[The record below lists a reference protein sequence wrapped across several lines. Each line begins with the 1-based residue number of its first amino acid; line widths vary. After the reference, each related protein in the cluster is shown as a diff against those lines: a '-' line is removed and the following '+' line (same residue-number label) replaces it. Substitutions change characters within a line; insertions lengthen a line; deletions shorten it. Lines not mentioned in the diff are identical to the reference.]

1 MKTDYYELLGVSV
14 EASDLEIKKAYRKK
28 ALQLHPDKNPD
39 DVEGAS
45 CKFNEVK
52 VAYDTLSDPQ
62 ERAWYDSHKF
72 QILMEDGDREIDDDN
87 SAEVYYAGLSVDD
100 INRYLNPDLY
110 TRMDDSISGF
120 YAVAGVILD
129 RIASE
134 EVSAGKKQKLPGFES
149 YKDDTPFAN
158 ACDAKELLYPRFGK
172 SRSDYGE
179 VVRIFYKVWGNF
191 ASVKSFNW
199 LDEYRYSS
207 APDRRT
213 RRLMEKEN
221 KKIRDSARKEY
232 NEAVRRL
239 ISFLKKRDPRV
250 NATAQ
255 RQYEQERIRRQ
266 QDEVKQQAKREKEQ
280 RQQDRIEFSE
290 QSWQMLDPDD
300 LAEIEQQLDKM
311 YMEEQDESEDEELYE
326 CIICDKRFRHEK
338 QFLEH
343 EKSKKHIKLLKRL
356 QWQMRKEGIELGIDE
371 ESYVRSEDEYESAVE
386 DFGVEEPGS
395 RPTEAE
401 PEETDV
407 TPRPVDSQPELEEV
421 PSADSQSGPVPA
433 FAHRGSVSPEVDDLL
448 DEDERLAELE
458 RVLNGEEN
466 DDDWSTHKKGKKKK
480 TRTKSSKPVSQPST
494 PSGEKCSVC
503 KEKFPSRNKLFQHIN
518 ATGHAS
524 APKKKRR

>member
-1 MKTDYYELLGVSV
+1 MKTDYYELLGVSI

-39 DVEGAS
+39 DVEAAS
-45 CKFNEVK
+45 RKFNEVK

-72 QILMEDGDREIDDDN
+72 QILMEDSDRDLGDDA

-100 INRYLNPDLY
+100 ITRYLNPDLY

-120 YAVAGVILD
+120 YAVAGVVLD

-134 EVSAGKKQKLPGFES
+134 EVSAGKKQKLPGFQS

-158 ACDAKELLYPRFGK
+158 ACDPKELLYPRFGN

-239 ISFLKKRDPRV
+239 IAFLKKRDPRV

-255 RQYEQERIRRQ
+255 REYEQERIRRQ
-266 QDEVKQQAKREKEQ
+266 QDEVKQQAKRDKEQ
-280 RQQDRIEFSE
+280 RQRDKTEFSE

-311 YMEEQDESEDEELYE
+311 YMEEQEESEDEELYE
-326 CIICDKRFRHEK
+326 CIICDKHFRHEK

-343 EKSKKHIKLLKRL
+343 EKSKKHIKLLRRL

-386 DFGVEEPGS
+386 DLDPEEPQPRS
-395 RPTEAE
+395 
-401 PEETDV
+401 PE
-407 TPRPVDSQPELEEV
+407 PELEAVEPQPQPAEV
-421 PSADSQSGPVPA
+421 PSPGSQTGSVA
-433 FAHRGSVSPEVDDLL
+433 AVVQRGSVSPEVDDVL

-458 RVLNGEEN
+458 RVLNGEES
-466 DDDWSTHKKGKKKK
+466 DDDWSTRKKGKKKK
-480 TRTKSSKPVSQPST
+480 KPRSKATKPASQPEKM
-494 PSGEKCSVC
+494 PAGEKCSVC
-503 KEKFPSRNKLFQHIN
+503 RETFASRNKLFQHIN
-518 ATGHAS
+518 ATGHAA

>member
-45 CKFNEVK
+45 RKFNEVK

-72 QILMEDGDREIDDDN
+72 QILMEDGDRELGDDN

-100 INRYLNPDLY
+100 ITQYLNPDLY
-110 TRMDDSISGF
+110 IRMDDSISGF
-120 YAVAGVILD
+120 YAVAGVVLD

-149 YKDDTPFAN
+149 YKDDTPIAN
-158 ACDAKELLYPRFGK
+158 ACDPKELLYPRFGK

-191 ASVKSFNW
+191 ASVKSFSW

-255 RQYEQERIRRQ
+255 REYEQERIRRQ
-266 QDEVKQQAKREKEQ
+266 QDEVKQQAQREKEQ
-280 RQQDRIEFSE
+280 RQRDKAEFTE

-300 LAEIEQQLDKM
+300 LAEIEEQLDKL
-311 YMEEQDESEDEELYE
+311 YTEEQDESEDEELYE
-326 CIICDKRFRHEK
+326 CIICDKHFRHEK

-343 EKSKKHIKLLKRL
+343 EKSKKHLKLLKRL

-371 ESYVRSEDEYESAVE
+371 GGYVRSEDEYESAVE
-386 DFGVEEPGS
+386 DFEPEQPEPQ
-395 RPTEAE
+395 PTELETEEIQPQPERAE
-401 PEETDV
+401 PQ
-407 TPRPVDSQPELEEV
+407 PVPSPDSQTAFIH
-421 PSADSQSGPVPA
+421 SAQ
-433 FAHRGSVSPEVDDLL
+433 RGSASPEVDDVL
-448 DEDERLAELE
+448 DEDERLAELG
-458 RVLNGEEN
+458 RVLNGEDS
-466 DDDWSTHKKGKKKK
+466 DDDWSTRKKGKKKK
-480 TRTKSSKPVSQPST
+480 TRSKSSKPASQPAT
-494 PSGEKCSVC
+494 PTGEKCTVC
-503 KEKFPSRNKLFQHIN
+503 KETFPSRNKLFQHIN